1 MKSLK
6 GIKYWGGAV
15 LVLALALTLL
25 APPAQAKDDQFRYR
39 YVSLAAIELPP
50 GISFVDFTSGVI
62 TNSGRIYGEAYDEI
76 NFFPHI
82 AAYAQGVLTVFQY
95 PQPTFVYAVNEE
107 GTVGGSVVTDTVNF
121 YQQAALFRGD
131 HVELIPRL
139 PGEITSWVTAL
150 NDPGMALVLSF
161 DVSSQRTVVL
171 YDHGKLTP
179 LDFGPNITDSFFLHI
194 NNQGIIS
201 GTTFQ
206 SLTSQFRGFRFD
218 YRTGKTTLLDP
229 LPTEP
234 NSWALGINNR
244 GDVLGYSFISGGL
257 ERIGV
262 WDKKEEFNTYFVEGT
277 PEFPTVS
284 NSLLFNDN
292 NLIVITN
299 TTDNTS
305 YLVPKPGVRLNLAD
319 LVENLPSGQNVAY
332 ILDMNNPGNMIG
344 FSAINFNITDMF
356 LLERIGQGAPIEAP
370 VPDYGG
376 ERHRE
381 VMEKA
386 NKARELRKSSHPWLN
401 EERQK

>member
-1 MKSLK
+1 M
-6 GIKYWGGAV
+6 
-15 LVLALALTLL
+15 
-25 APPAQAKDDQFRYR
+25 
-39 YVSLAAIELPP
+39 
-50 GISFVDFTSGVI
+50 
-62 TNSGRIYGEAYDEI
+62 
-76 NFFPHI
+76 
-82 AAYAQGVLTVFQY
+82 
-95 PQPTFVYAVNEE
+95 
-107 GTVGGSVVTDTVNF
+107 
-121 YQQAALFRGD
+121 
-131 HVELIPRL
+131 ELIPRL

-161 DVSSQRTVVL
+161 DVSASADRCAIPITA
-171 YDHGKLTP
+171 KLTP
-179 LDFGPNITDSFFLHI
+179 LDFGPNITDPFFLHI

-234 NSWALGINNR
+234 NSWDLGINNR

-262 WDKKEEFNTYFVEGT
+262 WDKKGEFNTYFVEGT

-292 NLIVITN
+292 NLIVITEVTIPDRGN
-299 TTDNTS
+299 S

-344 FSAINFNITDMF
+344 FSAIKFNITDMF